1 MQNDCIYCAGS
12 ARVQIKCRNYFN
24 FLRSSRSV
32 FLAPMLRFSLP
43 GDILAPE
50 VYFLTVKEQFF
61 LGTFWHFVSIII
73 TQVQNP
79 YIVHCTVC
87 KYFVKKIFIIN
98 RCWHWVP
105 VEHCL
110 GQRWAVSW
118 TALSG
123 TALSSVLDSTG
134 TPTPFCLWI
143 ISWPLK
149 PNGDLGYPILLFTA
163 DSATFKE
170 KSVLYIHTY
179 FRIWKNILHF

>member
-79 YIVHCTVC
+79 YIVQYV
-87 KYFVKKIFIIN
+87 N
-98 RCWHWVP
+98 
-105 VEHCL
+105 
-110 GQRWAVSW
+110 
-118 TALSG
+118 
-123 TALSSVLDSTG
+123 
-134 TPTPFCLWI
+134 
-143 ISWPLK
+143 
-149 PNGDLGYPILLFTA
+149 ILLRKSSLSTDVDTEFGLSTVW
-163 DSATFKE
+163 DSAEQCPGQHWDTNSILFVDNLMTFKA
-170 KSVLYIHTY
+170 KWGSRLPYSLIYSRFCY
-179 FRIWKNILHF
+179 F